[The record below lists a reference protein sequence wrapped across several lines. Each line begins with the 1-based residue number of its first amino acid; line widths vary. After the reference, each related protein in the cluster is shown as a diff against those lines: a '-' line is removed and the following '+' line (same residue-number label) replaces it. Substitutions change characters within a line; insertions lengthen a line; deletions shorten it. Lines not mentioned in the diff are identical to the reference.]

1 MAKNEVVKKKT
12 VSFTI
17 DEKIYRK
24 AKEKAEKENRS
35 FSNFL
40 TNLIKTNLSIK

>member
-1 MAKNEVVKKKT
+1 MAKDEIKKKKT

-17 DEKIYRK
+17 DNDIYEK
-24 AKEKAEKENRS
+24 AKEKSEKENRS

-40 TNLIKTNLSIK
+40 TNLIKTNLNIK